1 MCGHCIEVLFEEIH
15 PQVVA
20 LAVRVAELEGALR
33 AIADPISYMRSRLK
47 KGEQLD
53 GMWAVKLSE
62 DAAFLKDIARKA
74 LENK

>member
-1 MCGHCIEVLFEEIH
+1 MSTKESESVEATPEEIE
-15 PQVVA
+15 
-20 LAVRVAELEGALR
+20 LRSRVAELEGALR

-74 LENK
+74 LENKQ